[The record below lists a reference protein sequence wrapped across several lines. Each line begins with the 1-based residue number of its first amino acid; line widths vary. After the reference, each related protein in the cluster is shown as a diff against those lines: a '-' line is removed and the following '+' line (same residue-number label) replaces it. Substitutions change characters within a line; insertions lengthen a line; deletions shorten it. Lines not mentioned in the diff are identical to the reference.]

1 MSETTLEQLGKR
13 WQRKTGALLLYLLM
27 LPLLLSLMV
36 SLIGGNIRLFLLKLA
51 AFLLWGGAAAAVSHG
66 IRQSLDYEE
75 ADVARAPRIPW
86 KIVGALLL
94 AATIFLLGYFAGH
107 ASAGASLFA
116 AIVGATGV
124 VLYYGVDPR
133 RDKLPDMEGVDA
145 DFLLQSLDEARDTL
159 ETIRLHSR
167 KIHDLT
173 LHRAIEHALEQAEEI
188 LGIIEHDPI
197 KLRKARKFLV
207 VYIEGVARVTER
219 YVALDRETVDEET
232 RQRLQRLL
240 EEVQERFDRELH
252 RLNESERF
260 DLDVQI
266 DALRKQ
272 IKE

>member
-1 MSETTLEQLGKR
+1 MSTTIVQLGKR
-13 WQRKTGALLLYLLM
+13 WQRRTGALLLYLLM
-27 LPLLLSLMV
+27 LPLLFSLMV
-36 SLIGGNIRLFLLKLA
+36 SLIGGNVRLFLLKLA

-75 ADVARAPRIPW
+75 AEVARAPRIPW

-107 ASAGASLFA
+107 ASIGASLFA
-116 AIVGATGV
+116 AIVGGTGV

-133 RDKLPDMEGVDA
+133 RDKLPDLEGVDA
-145 DFLLQSLDEARDTL
+145 DFLLRSLDEARDIL

-173 LHRAIEHALEQAEEI
+173 LHRSIEHALEQAEEI
-188 LGIIEHDPI
+188 LAVIERDPI

-207 VYIEGVARVTER
+207 VYIEGVAQVTKR
-219 YVALDRETVDEET
+219 YVDLDRETVDEAT
-232 RQRLQRLL
+232 RRKLQRLL

-252 RLNESERF
+252 RLNESKRF

-266 DALRKQ
+266 DALREQ